1 MSAVSNP
8 GDPDMEITE
17 KQLFTWLFLPP
28 AGNLIVPMVPKKERK
43 KIFEFAVSK
52 YSKED
57 PNLVKTVGEFLLNAK
72 EISMVEKTAVKQM
85 VKMIIGKSKLQ
96 NFDENKIPEDIK
108 DLYNLLKSIPELA
121 SLFGFG
127 EKNEQ

>member
-1 MSAVSNP
+1 MSTVDDAN
-8 GDPDMEITE
+8 MEITE

-28 AGNLIVPMVPKKERK
+28 AGNLIVSMVPKKERK
-43 KIFEFAVSK
+43 KIFEFAIAK
-52 YSKED
+52 YSKDD
-57 PNLVKTVGEFLLNAK
+57 PQLVKTVGEFLLNAK

-96 NFDENKIPEDIK
+96 KFDENKIPEDVK

>member
-1 MSAVSNP
+1 MSAVD
-8 GDPDMEITE
+8 DPDMEITE

-28 AGNLIVPMVPKKERK
+28 AGNLIVPLVPKKERK
-43 KIFEFAVSK
+43 KIFEFAISK
-52 YSKED
+52 YSKDD
-57 PNLVKTVGEFLLNAK
+57 PQLVKTVGEFLLNAK

-96 NFDENKIPEDIK
+96 KFDENKIPEDVK

>member
-1 MSAVSNP
+1 MSAVDDAN
-8 GDPDMEITE
+8 MEITE

>member
-1 MSAVSNP
+1 
-8 GDPDMEITE
+8 MEITE

-28 AGNLIVPMVPKKERK
+28 AGNLIVPMIPRKERK

-52 YSKED
+52 YSKDD
-57 PNLVKTVGEFLLNAK
+57 PNLVRTVGEFLLNAK

-96 NFDENKIPEDIK
+96 KFDENKIPEDVK

>member
-1 MSAVSNP
+1 MSAISNP

-72 EISMVEKTAVKQM
+72 EISIVEKTAVKQM

-96 NFDENKIPEDIK
+96 NFDENKIPEDVK

>member
-1 MSAVSNP
+1 MSAVS
-8 GDPDMEITE
+8 DPDMEITE

-28 AGNLIVPMVPKKERK
+28 AGNLIVPLVPKKERK

-85 VKMIIGKSKLQ
+85 VKMVIGKSKLQ